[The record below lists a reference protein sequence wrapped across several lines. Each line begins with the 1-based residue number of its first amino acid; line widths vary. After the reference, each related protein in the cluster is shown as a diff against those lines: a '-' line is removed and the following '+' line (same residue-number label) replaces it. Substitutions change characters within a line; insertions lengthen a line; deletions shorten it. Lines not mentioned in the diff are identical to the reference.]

1 MRLCEGKFGPWCEP
15 QIKLLL
21 LMCKV
26 FLCNGLAFQL
36 EVHFEI
42 PGVKLMNI
50 SGLTNLISK
59 KLNYKFGRNIRN
71 PEYICAIK

>member
-1 MRLCEGKFGPWCEP
+1 
-15 QIKLLL
+15 
-21 LMCKV
+21 MCKV
-26 FLCNGLAFQL
+26 LPCNGLGFPVATQMTS
-36 EVHFEI
+36 VD
-42 PGVKLMNI
+42 VKLMNI